1 MKETLVTK
9 NRILAAVAVLALST
23 LSPRVW
29 ADQVHVVQF
38 NISGLQSGP
47 SNLLAPN
54 GRPARDSGEPVNQM
68 QALVDDAVFG
78 PLSISG
84 GALSFVT
91 PNPTSVVDFPP
102 GYFNYF
108 ASGGGTLA
116 LTGSVLGLPDDS
128 LLMTATFAPA
138 IPPPFPSTTSVFV
151 DPTTGLID
159 FSGLLNIISVNPM
172 LLSDLGAG
180 DVSYQGFGT
189 VAVTRSLNTDTGSL
203 GTVTGI
209 TALLIVTPEPGT
221 AFLSG
226 TALLGIV
233 AGWRRGSRTRAR
245 IPPDR

>member
-47 SNLLAPN
+47 SNLLAPK

-108 ASGGGTLA
+108 AAGGGSLT
-116 LTGSVLGLPDDS
+116 LTGSVLGLTAGSS
-128 LLMTATFAPA
+128 LLTATFAPA
-138 IPPPFPSTTSVFV
+138 IPPPYPSTTNVFV
-151 DPTTGLID
+151 DPTSGLID
-159 FSGLLNIISVNPM
+159 FAGLLNVTWVNPV

-180 DVSYQGFGT
+180 NINYFGFGT
-189 VAVTRSLNTDTGSL
+189 VSVTQSRNGDGSL
-203 GTVTGI
+203 GTVRGI
-209 TALLIVTPEPGT
+209 TALLVVTPEPGT
-221 AFLSG
+221 AFLFG
-226 TALLGIV
+226 AALLGIM
-233 AGWRRGSRTRAR
+233 AGWLRRGWRQV
-245 IPPDR
+245 